1 MGVGVW
7 TAADTGGQARTFYY
21 AAASSSRVTA
31 IMKSRLVS
39 SHREMSLQDTSAP
52 AVGSEDTSALAAG
65 SKRIKAFSAV

>member
-21 AAASSSRVTA
+21 AAASSPRVTA